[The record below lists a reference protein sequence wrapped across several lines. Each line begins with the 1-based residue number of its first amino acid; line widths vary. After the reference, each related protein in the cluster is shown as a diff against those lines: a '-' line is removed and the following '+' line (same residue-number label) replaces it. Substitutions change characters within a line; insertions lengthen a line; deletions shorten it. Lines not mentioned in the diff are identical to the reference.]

1 MTLMLID
8 SASLWYR
15 AYYGMPD
22 TLVAPDGTP
31 VNAIRGYLDM
41 TARLITMYRPN
52 RLVAC
57 IEGDWR
63 PSWRVSLFPEYK
75 ANRVDAASTADGKDG
90 EELEPET
97 LTPQIPI
104 LLDILDA
111 IGFPVIGIDDYE
123 ADDVMASF
131 AVQQKGPTRIVTG
144 DRDLFQMV
152 DDARDVAVIY
162 LAKGISAHDF
172 VNHKYVQDKYEIPG
186 DRYGL
191 FAMFR
196 GDPSDGLPG
205 VKGIGQKGAALIAN
219 HFADVASAIAGAEEG
234 HAALSPAL
242 IKKIIVGR
250 DYLAIAPTLVQ
261 CATDISLPQIPLE
274 LPKRPK
280 DIKALKSLKEQ
291 YGLGASIDR
300 MVSALQ
306 W

>member
-41 TARLITMYRPN
+41 TARLIGMYRPE

-63 PSWRVSLFPEYK
+63 PSWRVSLFPDYK
-75 ANRVDAASTADGKDG
+75 ANRVDVASGA
-90 EELEPET
+90 EEEEPET

-111 IGFPVIGIDDYE
+111 IGFPVIGVDDFE

-131 AVQQKGPTRIVTG
+131 AVQHEGPTRIVTG

-152 DDARDVAVIY
+152 DDARDVAVVY
-162 LAKGISAHDF
+162 LAKGLSAHEF
-172 VNHKYVQDKYEIPG
+172 VNHKWVQEKYEIPG

-205 VKGIGQKGAALIAN
+205 VKGIGAKGAALIAN
-219 HFADVASAIAGAEEG
+219 HFADVHEVITGAEGE
-234 HAALSPAL
+234 HPALSPAL
-242 IKKIIVGR
+242 VKKILAGR

-261 CATDISLPQIPLE
+261 CATDISLPQVPLE

-280 DIKALKSLKEQ
+280 DSKALKKLQEQ
-291 YGLGASIDR
+291 YGLGTSIER
-300 MVSALQ
+300 MISALQ